1 MQIHDEVVG
10 IKVRE
15 GQIAGTLIAPSRR
28 VPGVLLAHGWGGSR
42 QQYQQMVRAV
52 APLRCVC
59 LTFDFSG
66 HVATASQRESVT
78 REDNLADIV
87 AAYYFLAAHPLVDPT
102 AIAVV
107 GSSYGGYL
115 ASILT
120 SLRPVRWLALRA
132 PALYN
137 DSDWQLPKHQLQRE
151 QSLVGYRQQRIAP
164 EDNRALAACA
174 AFRGD
179 VLLVESE
186 HDKIVPHPVLGN
198 YRNACIDA
206 LSVTY
211 RKILH
216 ADHALSVVRCRS
228 CFFSILV
235 VGLVELL
242 LGGGGV
248 LGWLWSLV
256 ADSAAPIHSSS
267 RRKRGA

>member
-87 AAYYFLAAHPLVDPT
+87 AAYDFLAAHPLVDPT

-132 PALYN
+132 PALYK

-151 QSLVGYRQQRIAP
+151 QSLIGYRQQRIAP

-211 RKILH
+211 RKILL
-216 ADHALSVVRCRS
+216 ADHALSDERS
-228 CFFSILV
+228 RSSYISILV
-235 VGLVELL
+235 HWLEEMM
-242 LGGGGV
+242 LGARGHLRSKTSMV
-248 LGWLWSLV
+248 P
-256 ADSAAPIHSSS
+256 DSAGPVHSSS
-267 RRKRGA
+267 RPKPGA